1 MTRRDRLEI
10 IYDILSIIRKH
21 GNSIL
26 PTPLLRFSNL
36 STQNFNRYMDELVKN
51 ELVKKGLV
59 REIQDESGERYYSL
73 TDKGFRFLEKYQK
86 IREFIEEF
94 GL

>member
-1 MTRRDRLEI
+1 MRKERRERLEI
-10 IYDILSIIRKH
+10 IYDILRIIVSH

-26 PTPLLRFSNL
+26 PTPLLRLSNL
-36 STQNFNRYMDELVKN
+36 STQNFNRYMAELI
-51 ELVKKGLV
+51 EKGFV
-59 REIQDESGERYYSL
+59 REVFDEDGKKYYTL
-73 TDKGFRFLEKYQK
+73 TDKGFKFIQKYNK

>member
-1 MTRRDRLEI
+1 MKKEKREKLEI
-10 IYDILSIIRKH
+10 VYDILRIIASH

-36 STQNFNRYMDELVKN
+36 STQNFNRYMN
-51 ELVKKGLV
+51 ELIEKGFV
-59 REIQDESGERYYSL
+59 REVFDDESRRYYTL
-73 TDKGFRFLEKYQK
+73 TDKGFKFIQKYQR
-86 IREFIEEF
+86 IRELIEEF

>member
-10 IYDILSIIRKH
+10 IHDILSIIRKH

-26 PTPLLRFSNL
+26 PTPLLRYSNL
-36 STQNFNRYMDELVKN
+36 STQNFNRYMSELI
-51 ELVKKGLV
+51 EKGLV
-59 REIQDESGERYYSL
+59 REIQDENGRRYYTL
-73 TDKGFRFLEKYQK
+73 TDKGFKFLEKYQK

>member
-1 MTRRDRLEI
+1 MKKERRYKLEI
-10 IYDILSIIRKH
+10 IYDILKIIASH

-36 STQNFNRYMDELVKN
+36 STQNFNRYMAELV
-51 ELVKKGLV
+51 EKGFV
-59 REIQDESGERYYSL
+59 REVFDEDGRRYYTL
-73 TDKGFRFLEKYQK
+73 TDKGFKFLEKYRRIQEL
-86 IREFIEEF
+86 IDEF

>member
-1 MTRRDRLEI
+1 MKKERRYKLEI
-10 IYDILSIIRKH
+10 IYDILRIIASH

-36 STQNFNRYMDELVKN
+36 STQNFNRYMAELV
-51 ELVKKGLV
+51 EKGFV
-59 REIQDESGERYYSL
+59 REVLDEDGRKYYTL
-73 TDKGFRFLEKYQK
+73 TDKGFKFLEKYQR
-86 IREFIEEF
+86 ILELIEEF

>member
-1 MTRRDRLEI
+1 TKEKRERLEI
-10 IYDILSIIRKH
+10 IYDILRIIVSH

-36 STQNFNRYMDELVKN
+36 STQNFNRYMN
-51 ELVKKGLV
+51 ELIEKGFV
-59 REIQDESGERYYSL
+59 REIYDEEGRRYYTL
-73 TDKGFRFLEKYQK
+73 TDKGFKFLEKYQK
-86 IREFIEEF
+86 IRELIEEF